1 MYIHQIKIENTNS
14 NNVGDILLQNG
25 LLYIVEALQDSDII
39 IRNAGYFE
47 VSFLQEI
54 PASEYPRRLMYNSE
68 TNKLELCN
76 SMSDC
81 VGYILPLEE
90 PLPVGSLAK
99 VYLNNC

>member
-1 MYIHQIKIENTNS
+1 MYIHQTKIENTDS
-14 NNVGDILLQNG
+14 NNIGDILLKNE
-25 LLYIVEALQDSDII
+25 LLYIVETLQDSNMI

-81 VGYILPLEE
+81 VGYILPLEN